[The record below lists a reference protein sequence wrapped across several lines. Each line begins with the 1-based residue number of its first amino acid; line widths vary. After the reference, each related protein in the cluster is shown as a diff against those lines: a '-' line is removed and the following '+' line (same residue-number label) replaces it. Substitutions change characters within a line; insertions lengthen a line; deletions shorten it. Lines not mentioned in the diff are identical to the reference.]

1 MDYVCSQ
8 QQEKT
13 EVEISKAEFD
23 VLNAIWQ
30 GHPCSANDIIQRL
43 DNDKDWHEKTVKT
56 LLGRLVKKQAI
67 AFEKDNR
74 RYLYYPLLEKQ
85 AYQLTESKSLL
96 DRLFGGKVSPLVAN
110 FAQQQNLQKD
120 DIEDLKKLIADW
132 EKNND

>member
-1 MDYVCSQ
+1 MKSED
-8 QQEKT
+8 EM
-13 EVEISKAEFD
+13 EISKAEFD

-30 GHPCSANDIIQRL
+30 GHPCSANDIVERL
-43 DNDKDWHEKTVKT
+43 DNQKNWHDKTVKT
-56 LLGRLVKKQAI
+56 LLSRLVKKQAI

-74 RYLYYPLLEKQ
+74 RYLYYPLLEKKD
-85 AYQLTESKSLL
+85 YQLTESKSLL

-110 FAQQQNLQKD
+110 FAQQQNLQKE